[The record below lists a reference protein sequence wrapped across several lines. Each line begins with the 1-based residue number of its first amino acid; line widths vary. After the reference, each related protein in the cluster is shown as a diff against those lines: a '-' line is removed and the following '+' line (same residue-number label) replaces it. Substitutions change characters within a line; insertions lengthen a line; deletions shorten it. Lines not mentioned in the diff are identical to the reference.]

1 MLSVVDRSRPAE
13 SPPGKGVPSLRLAGR
28 PRRRRGLLTGSV
40 AVLVT
45 CTALFAFA
53 YTQAGRHVAVLVVA
67 RAVPPG
73 AVVTRE
79 DLTTASISATG
90 RLSAVPARDAAA
102 VVGRHAAVGLVPG
115 ELLDYAALATSGGI
129 PAGEAVVGV
138 AARPSQLPAEGV
150 SPGEAVDV
158 VLTGI
163 PGSPALI
170 GGAGAPA
177 SGPDGAGVPA
187 AAQPTALSST
197 VLVPHALVLGVA
209 LPAPSSSGSSSA
221 TTVVSVLVPHA
232 VAAVV
237 ATASA
242 AGQVAL
248 VAVESSR

>member
-1 MLSVVDRSRPAE
+1 MLSVVDRPRPAE
-13 SPPGKGVPSLRLAGR
+13 GQSQKGAPSLRLAGR
-28 PRRRRGLLTGSV
+28 PRRRGLLTGSV

-45 CTALFAFA
+45 CAALFAFA

-73 AVVTRE
+73 AVVTRD

-90 RLSAVPARDAAA
+90 RLSAIPARDAASI
-102 VVGRHAAVGLVPG
+102 VGRHAAVGLVAG
-115 ELLDYAALATSGGI
+115 ELLTYGAVASGGGI
-129 PAGEAVVGV
+129 PAGDAVVGV

-150 SPGEAVDV
+150 SAGEAVDV

-170 GGAGAPA
+170 GGASVATG
-177 SGPDGAGVPA
+177 GPDGAGGPS

-197 VLVPHALVLGVA
+197 VLVPHALVVGVA
-209 LPAPSSSGSSSA
+209 LPAASSSGSSSA

-248 VAVESSR
+248 VAVEASR